1 MDQQPA
7 PGAPKQALKYNKKAG
22 VSFGLPQRDLTAE
35 EVAAWVSKAQYQE
48 MLDSGAYSVVED
60 KPATKEESQS

>member
-35 EVAAWVSKAQYQE
+35 EVAAWVSPAQYQE
-48 MLDSGAYSVVED
+48 MLASGAYRVVD
-60 KPATKEESQS
+60 PKPAPPKDN